1 MIDLKIQNL
10 SVKDAGKGFARISS
24 AKMSELDI
32 EPLDIVE
39 ICGQRKSAI
48 KIMPM
53 HSDANDDLD
62 TIKIDGITR
71 QNIQSTINDKVTLK
85 KIKLRTTSKIVLAP
99 LNLKSLLFLN
109 DTKILLTKIDGHVVT
124 SGDKLV
130 VRLPG
135 ARSEEFKVLL
145 TSPSLSSVISS
156 KTKIEIKRV
165 NSTKSNKKIT
175 TYDDVGGL
183 KGQLKNVKDL
193 VELPLKHPEIFSR
206 LGIEPPRGI
215 LLVGPPGTGKTLLAR
230 AIAQECGVNFKLVN
244 GPEIIRKFYG
254 ESEALLRDI
263 FQNASEN
270 QPSIIFIDEIDALAP
285 KRDKVHGEVEKRIV
299 GQLLALMDG
308 LRDRGKVIVLA
319 ATNMPNL
326 IDSAL
331 RRPGRFDKEIVL
343 DPPNSFGRREILEIH
358 TRGMPLNDNVDLD
371 SIANITSGFVGADIE
386 MLCKDAALV
395 SIQEIT
401 KKDQI
406 DYEILDSVTVS
417 NEDFMEALK
426 NIQPSAI
433 REIFVEIPKVTW
445 NEIGGL
451 VEVKKTL
458 EKVVIDSI
466 KNNKNDVRM
475 PKGIML
481 YGPPGTGKTM
491 LAKALANI
499 SGMNFISV
507 KGSEIISKYLGESEQ
522 LIRDF
527 FQKAK
532 QVSPSILFF
541 DEIDSICSSNFEK
554 DSTFTTNHRILS
566 QFLLEIDGFTDLG
579 NVIVLAATNKINS
592 IDKSLLRSGRFDL
605 LLETKNP
612 EIHELKEILE
622 IKKDLKHIEF
632 NFDTSLD
639 DLIKDFNGAD
649 IDTMLNLAAQF
660 SEGETLDYS
669 YIERSINEIKK
680 RKTI

>member
-53 HSDANDDLD
+53 HSDGNDDLD

-145 TSPSLSSVISS
+145 TSPSSSSVISS

-175 TYDDVGGL
+175 TYDDIGGL

-263 FQNASEN
+263 FQEVLNFH
-270 QPSIIFIDEIDALAP
+270 PAL
-285 KRDKVHGEVEKRIV
+285 
-299 GQLLALMDG
+299 
-308 LRDRGKVIVLA
+308 
-319 ATNMPNL
+319 
-326 IDSAL
+326 
-331 RRPGRFDKEIVL
+331 
-343 DPPNSFGRREILEIH
+343 
-358 TRGMPLNDNVDLD
+358 
-371 SIANITSGFVGADIE
+371 
-386 MLCKDAALV
+386 
-395 SIQEIT
+395 
-401 KKDQI
+401 
-406 DYEILDSVTVS
+406 
-417 NEDFMEALK
+417 
-426 NIQPSAI
+426 
-433 REIFVEIPKVTW
+433 
-445 NEIGGL
+445 
-451 VEVKKTL
+451 
-458 EKVVIDSI
+458 
-466 KNNKNDVRM
+466 
-475 PKGIML
+475 
-481 YGPPGTGKTM
+481 
-491 LAKALANI
+491 
-499 SGMNFISV
+499 
-507 KGSEIISKYLGESEQ
+507 
-522 LIRDF
+522 
-527 FQKAK
+527 
-532 QVSPSILFF
+532 
-541 DEIDSICSSNFEK
+541 
-554 DSTFTTNHRILS
+554 
-566 QFLLEIDGFTDLG
+566 
-579 NVIVLAATNKINS
+579 
-592 IDKSLLRSGRFDL
+592 
-605 LLETKNP
+605 
-612 EIHELKEILE
+612 
-622 IKKDLKHIEF
+622 
-632 NFDTSLD
+632 
-639 DLIKDFNGAD
+639 
-649 IDTMLNLAAQF
+649 
-660 SEGETLDYS
+660 
-669 YIERSINEIKK
+669 
-680 RKTI
+680 